1 MPDRRDDR
9 NRTGGDGARDAL
21 VVEGPQV
28 FARPA
33 APADDDDVTNIE
45 DARGR
50 TDDPPEGDG
59 GGRDDLPRDR
69 VPRSPGAHEAGLGE
83 HLGLEIAVSRFG
95 SETAGALEDRPQAR
109 DGRSRVLVVDDESS
123 IRELLQKTLALAE
136 YDVDVAPDGRAAL
149 ERLRL
154 GNYDLLIADLKMP
167 GMDGLTLIR
176 EAKRLKTD
184 LPVIIITGFST
195 ESSAIEA
202 VNLGVAGYLTKPFR
216 VPQVL
221 AAAARALG
229 E

>member
-1 MPDRRDDR
+1 VGVNFPNDEIFLTTEEVLEYLQVNLRTVYRLIKAGKIPAVRVGRQWRFRKRDIDAWLDTQRPRGERMP
-9 NRTGGDGARDAL
+9 
-21 VVEGPQV
+21 Q
-28 FARPA
+28 
-33 APADDDDVTNIE
+33 
-45 DARGR
+45 
-50 TDDPPEGDG
+50 
-59 GGRDDLPRDR
+59 
-69 VPRSPGAHEAGLGE
+69 
-83 HLGLEIAVSRFG
+83 IAV
-95 SETAGALEDRPQAR
+95 ADKPQAR
-109 DGRSRVLVVDDESS
+109 EGRSRVLVVDDESS
-123 IRELLQKTLALAE
+123 IRELLAKTLALAE
-136 YDVDVAPDGRAAL
+136 YDVDTAPDGRAAL

-176 EAKRLKTD
+176 EAKRLKAD
-184 LPVIIITGFST
+184 IPVIIITGFST